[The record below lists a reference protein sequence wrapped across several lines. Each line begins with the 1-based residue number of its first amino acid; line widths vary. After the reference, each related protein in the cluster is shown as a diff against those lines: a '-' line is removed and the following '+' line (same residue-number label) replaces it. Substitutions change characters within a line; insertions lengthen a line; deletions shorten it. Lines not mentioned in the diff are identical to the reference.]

1 MIEIL
6 NCSKVVL
13 RSQQSYSSQLQLNR
27 SRDVGMECLTFV
39 LVQEPNEV
47 FSSLGQ
53 SNHNGRGM
61 GRISPVIK
69 YSAALIYAINNAE
82 KPLVFFKNVI
92 VSHWNNLLSKLIGTA
107 QSMSK
112 CFCLCSSRNCFR
124 GFYNN
129 SCTARPYVR
138 QLSFEPTNDSLVF
151 ILFASQ

>member
-1 MIEIL
+1 MNKTCNFIAIIVCKLTSSAPNVTYFVCTSMIEIL

-92 VSHWNNLLSKLIGTA
+92 VH
-107 QSMSK
+107 
-112 CFCLCSSRNCFR
+112 
-124 GFYNN
+124 Y
-129 SCTARPYVR
+129 
-138 QLSFEPTNDSLVF
+138 
-151 ILFASQ
+151 